1 MKPFLPFGPDETPIS
16 YANRFSEFHT
26 GRPFNDM
33 AKGFG
38 FEPLDM
44 LSNKTSALSRLS
56 EISGVPEGDMR
67 HNTPVSLGERKY
79 DLRGEIVTAEFLASP
94 KIVFCPACL
103 HEDDQTGARRAR
115 WPWSLAVVRTCAV
128 HKLPLQCA
136 SKGAWN
142 HSLLSLGHTVPER
155 GENLKA
161 LAKDIER
168 REPSPLQNY
177 VLTRLER
184 QTGPRWL
191 DEQTLD
197 QAVRATE
204 LLGVLLVFGP
214 DQLLPD
220 LGQDDWDIAGSAGY
234 AVTSQ
239 GEGAIR
245 LALEEQFSKFSM
257 AEGSPG
263 PRKIFGC
270 FYTALA
276 HSKTMKDP
284 GDIARILR
292 EFIWDRIAMPTGTKV
307 LGQKLPERRLH
318 TVASLAKEAGQDSRR
333 LYNMLVGARVIPT
346 DAAAH
351 FAIPVQ
357 VGREMAARV
366 KRIVNVTRLP
376 QALNCTRPMANHL
389 CNERLLTPIYYGT
402 PSFRGKLQKG
412 VDRDE
417 ISALLDELS
426 ARSVPNLAVTGL
438 VKISKAAEKAK
449 VPAVCVVQ
457 MVRAGFLQHVA
468 RVEDVPGIE
477 GMRVCPSEVK
487 KVVKSTL
494 VGMTASEAFAALKL
508 NFDAGWELVDRHP
521 EVVSLKPHRI
531 EGLSPGSEIIRFLP
545 ESVAAFD
552 KSFTTLAQIARKGGP
567 DVKELKDL
575 MAKRGVSPAITW
587 SEIGADI
594 YRVSDVAKVLAN

>member
-1 MKPFLPFGPDETPIS
+1 
-16 YANRFSEFHT
+16 
-26 GRPFNDM
+26 M

-38 FEPLDM
+38 IQPVDM
-44 LSNKTSALSRLS
+44 LSNKASALVRLS
-56 EISGVPEGDMR
+56 EISGVAEKDLR
-67 HNTPVSLGERKY
+67 QNASVALGERKY
-79 DLRGEIVTAEFLASP
+79 DLRGEIVTAEFLSSP
-94 KIVFCPACL
+94 KTLFCPDCL
-103 HEDDQTGARRAR
+103 HKDDQTGARRAR

-155 GENLKA
+155 GEDLKA
-161 LAKDIER
+161 LTQNIER
-168 REPSPLQNY
+168 REASPLQNY
-177 VLTRLER
+177 VLTRLEGH
-184 QTGPRWL
+184 TGPRWL

-197 QAVRATE
+197 QAVRVTE

-214 DQLLPD
+214 DQLLPVLD
-220 LGQDDWDIAGSAGY
+220 QDDWDHAGRAGY

-239 GEGAIR
+239 GEVGIR
-245 LALEEQFSKFSM
+245 RALQEQFDKFTM

-270 FYTALA
+270 FYKALA
-276 HSKTMKDP
+276 HSKSMKDP

-318 TVASLAKEAGQDSRR
+318 TVASLAKEVGQDSRR
-333 LYNMLVGARVIPT
+333 LYNMLIGARVIPA

-351 FAIPVQ
+351 FAVPVQ
-357 VGREMAARV
+357 VGRDIAARV
-366 KRIVNVTRLP
+366 KRTVNITRLP
-376 QALNCTRPMANHL
+376 QVLNCTRPMVDQL

-417 ISALLDELS
+417 IDALIGVLS
-426 ARSVPNLAVTGL
+426 ARSAPNIAVTGL

-449 VPAVCVVQ
+449 IPAVCVVQ
-457 MVRAGFLQHVA
+457 MIRAGLLQHVA
-468 RVEDVPGIE
+468 RVDDIPGIE

-487 KVVKSTL
+487 KIGNSTL
-494 VGMTASEAFAALKL
+494 VGMTASEGFAALKL

-521 EVVSLKPHRI
+521 EEVSLEPIRI
-531 EGLSPGSEIIRFLP
+531 EGIGPGSEIIRFLP
-545 ESVAAFD
+545 ESIAAFD
-552 KSFTTLAQIARKGGP
+552 ERFTTLAQVARKSGP
-567 DVKELKDL
+567 DVKELKNL
-575 MAKRGVSPAITW
+575 LAKRGVAPALSW
-587 SEIGADI
+587 CEIGVDI
-594 YRVSDVAKVLAN
+594 FRVSEVARVLPN